1 MSVITPFSSNQN
13 SIDEFS
19 VLNSQPEKNSNS
31 DRVAILMCTYQG
43 QRFLIEQLASFENQT
58 HTNWEL
64 WASDDGSDD
73 GTIEVLKE
81 FKNRFRSNKV
91 SIIKGSHR
99 GFLSNFLFLNCN
111 KNIDTDYYAYSD
123 QDDIWKP
130 NKIERAIR
138 YLKEVSNNVP
148 ILYCSRTELI
158 NSSGKHIGFSPLFK
172 KPPRFENALLQN
184 IGGGNT
190 MVFNRAARS
199 LLMSA
204 GEHVSVVSHDW
215 WTYQLVSGAGGHVYY
230 DQQPSVLYRQ
240 HEKNIIGENDSWI
253 ARLKRI
259 HMLLQGRFREW
270 NDRNTAELLK
280 INHILTDDNQRTL
293 KNFRQCRQSPLLKR
307 LYLLN
312 KCRLYRQTLLG
323 NLGLIAAVLLNKL

>member
-1 MSVITPFSSNQN
+1 MSIFTPSSSSQKA
-13 SIDEFS
+13 IDQAS
-19 VLNSQPEKNSNS
+19 GSNPQAEKNSHS
-31 DRVAILMCTYQG
+31 DKVAILMCTYQG

-73 GTIEVLKE
+73 DTTKILKE
-81 FKNRFRSNKV
+81 FKKLFPSNQV
-91 SIIKGSHR
+91 SIIKGPRH
-99 GFLSNFLFLNCN
+99 GFVSNFLSLTCN
-111 KNIDTDYYAYSD
+111 KNIDADYYAYSD

-130 NKIERAIR
+130 DKIERAIN
-138 YLKEVSNNVP
+138 YLKDVTNNIP
-148 ILYCSRTELI
+148 SLYCSRTELI
-158 NSSGKHIGFSPLFK
+158 NSSGQHIGFSPLFK
-172 KPPRFENALLQN
+172 KPPRFENALIQN

-190 MVFNRAARS
+190 MVFNRVARS
-199 LLMSA
+199 LLMTA
-204 GEHVSVVSHDW
+204 GENVSVVFHDW

-230 DQQPSVLYRQ
+230 DQHPSLLYRQ
-240 HEKNIIGENDSWI
+240 HEKNIIGKNNSWI

-280 INHILTDDNQRTL
+280 ISYILSDENQRTL
-293 KNFRQCRQSPLLKR
+293 KNFRQGRQSSFLKR
-307 LYLLN
+307 LYLIH